1 MDLLRYGRSPWGQT
15 ILTHV
20 SWNLFWASLFAGV
33 MFLVAH
39 GSYMLLSAHRK
50 RSAAETDRL
59 EAANPNLPARIQ
71 RHSGAARAFH
81 WVMAASMFVLLFTA
95 FLPVVGVKFAWVQW
109 HWIAGLVL
117 TASIA
122 FHLVHATFFL
132 DFWSIW
138 VGPKDIPELKA
149 ELLREFGRD
158 VPGPKPGKYPLGNRL
173 YHLAIV
179 VTGLSV
185 VATGLFMMKRV
196 RTPLFLRDPYIL
208 SDSTWGLTYVTHG
221 LAGVGLVG
229 LVIAHVYFAVRP
241 EKWWITKSM
250 LVGWI
255 TRRQYLEHHEPSRWP
270 VGRGKAA
277 AKPAG
282 QA

>member
-1 MDLLRYGRSPWGQT
+1 MDLLRYGRSPWGET

-20 SWNLFWASLFAGV
+20 SWNLFWASLFAGILF
-33 MFLVAH
+33 FLAH
-39 GSYMLLSAHRK
+39 ATYMLFSAHRK
-50 RSAAETDRL
+50 RPEAETDRL
-59 EAANPNLPARIQ
+59 EAAHPELPAKIEK
-71 RHSGAARAFH
+71 HGLAARLFH
-81 WVMAASMFVLLFTA
+81 WVMAAAMFVLLFTA
-95 FLPVVGVKFAWVQW
+95 FLPVVGIKFAWVQW

-117 TASIA
+117 TGAIL

-138 VGPKDIPELKA
+138 VGPKDIPEFKA
-149 ELLREFGRD
+149 ELMRDFGHE
-158 VPGPKPGKYPLGNRL
+158 VAGPKPGKYPLGNRL

-179 VTGLSV
+179 VTGLLVTVS
-185 VATGLFMMKRV
+185 GLIMLKRV
-196 RTPLFLRDPYIL
+196 RTPLFVRDPYIMG
-208 SDSTWGLTYVTHG
+208 DAAWGFTYVAHG

-241 EKWWITKSM
+241 DKWWITKGM

-255 TRRQYLEHHEPSRWP
+255 TRRQYLEHHEPSRWR
-270 VGRGKAA
+270 VSR
-277 AKPAG
+277 